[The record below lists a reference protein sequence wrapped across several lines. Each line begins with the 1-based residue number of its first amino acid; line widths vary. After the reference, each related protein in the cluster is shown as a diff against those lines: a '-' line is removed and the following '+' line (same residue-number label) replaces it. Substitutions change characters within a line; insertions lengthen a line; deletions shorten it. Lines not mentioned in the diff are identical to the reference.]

1 VFRSPLPL
9 SRDPAALNRL
19 AATASLT
26 TAIFLTAAKL
36 VAAVVSDSL
45 AMLASMID
53 SLADIAGSAITFVAI
68 RISQQPP
75 DKSHRYGHGKA
86 ESLSALAQASL
97 VMGSAL
103 FVLIGAAERLVSP
116 RVIDPGAFPIV
127 VLVGAIALT
136 LALVT
141 FQRWVVQQTGSTAI
155 AADRLHYT
163 ADFATNLLV
172 LLTLVATAHF
182 GIFWLDPA
190 AGALVALYLAWHA
203 FKIGKAAVDTLM
215 DRELSAA
222 DRNRIMAL
230 VQAHPAV
237 QDCHDLRTRRS
248 AKTTFIELHI
258 ELDPLMTIRQA
269 HDVTD
274 ALETTLIAAFGTAE
288 IIIHQEPAGLEDDR
302 LDHRIADAAR
312 ER

>member
-1 VFRSPLPL
+1 VLR
-9 SRDPAALNRL
+9 SRDPATLNRL
-19 AATASLT
+19 AATASLATAILLT
-26 TAIFLTAAKL
+26 TAKLIAAI
-36 VAAVVSDSL
+36 VSESL

-75 DKSHRYGHGKA
+75 DQSHRYGHGKA

-103 FVLIGAAERLVSP
+103 FVLIGAGERLANP
-116 RVIDPGAFPIV
+116 RVIEPGLFAMA
-127 VLVGAIALT
+127 VLVVAIVLT

-172 LLTLVATAHF
+172 LLTLVLTAQF

-190 AGALVALYLAWHA
+190 AAALVALYLAWHA
-203 FKIGKAAVDTLM
+203 FKIGKSAVDTLM

-222 DRNRIMAL
+222 DRARIMAL

-237 QDCHDLRTRRS
+237 QNCHDLRTRRS
-248 AKTTFIELHI
+248 ASTTFIELHI
-258 ELDPLMTIRQA
+258 ELDPQMTIRQA

-274 ALETTLIAAFGTAE
+274 ALEATLAAAFGTAE
-288 IIIHQEPAGLEDDR
+288 VIIHQEPAGLDDDR
-302 LDHRIADAAR
+302 LDHRIADAAG

>member
-1 VFRSPLPL
+1 
-9 SRDPAALNRL
+9 
-19 AATASLT
+19 
-26 TAIFLTAAKL
+26 
-36 VAAVVSDSL
+36 
-45 AMLASMID
+45 MLASMID

-75 DKSHRYGHGKA
+75 DQSHRYGHGKA

-103 FVLIGAAERLVSP
+103 FVLIGAGERLANP
-116 RVIDPGAFPIV
+116 RVIEPGLFAMA
-127 VLVGAIALT
+127 VLVVAIVLT

-172 LLTLVATAHF
+172 LLTLVLTAQF

-190 AGALVALYLAWHA
+190 AAALVALYLAWHA
-203 FKIGKAAVDTLM
+203 FKIGKSAVDTLM

-222 DRNRIMAL
+222 DRARIMAL

-237 QDCHDLRTRRS
+237 QNCHDLRTRRS
-248 AKTTFIELHI
+248 ASTTFIELHI
-258 ELDPLMTIRQA
+258 ELDPQMTIRQA
-269 HDVTD
+269 HHVTD
-274 ALETTLIAAFGTAE
+274 ALEATLAAAFGTAE
-288 IIIHQEPAGLEDDR
+288 VIIHQEPAGLDDDR
-302 LDHRIADAAR
+302 LDHRIADAAG

>member
-1 VFRSPLPL
+1 VLR
-9 SRDPAALNRL
+9 SRDPATLNRL
-19 AATASLT
+19 AATASLATAILLT
-26 TAIFLTAAKL
+26 TAKLIAAI
-36 VAAVVSDSL
+36 VSESL

-75 DKSHRYGHGKA
+75 DQSHRYGHGKA

-103 FVLIGAAERLVSP
+103 FVLIGAGERLANP
-116 RVIDPGAFPIV
+116 RVIEPGLFAMA
-127 VLVGAIALT
+127 VLVVAIVLT

-172 LLTLVATAHF
+172 LLTLVLTAQF

-190 AGALVALYLAWHA
+190 AAALVALYLAWHA
-203 FKIGKAAVDTLM
+203 FKIGKSAVDTLM

-222 DRNRIMAL
+222 DRARIMAL

-237 QDCHDLRTRRS
+237 QNCHDLRTRRS
-248 AKTTFIELHI
+248 ASTTFIELHI
-258 ELDPLMTIRQA
+258 ELDPQMTVRQA
-269 HDVTD
+269 HHVTD
-274 ALETTLIAAFGTAE
+274 ALEATLAAAFGTAE
-288 IIIHQEPAGLEDDR
+288 VIIHQEPAGLDDDR
-302 LDHRIADAAR
+302 LDHRIADAAG